1 MRLRLVF
8 GVGVAG
14 LVVWGNSAAAQPV
27 PFGGGVPQPQPAGPR
42 PAGRTPELP
51 AGLQPAQPA
60 QYPQQPVVRAAYS
73 APQQPVDDTPHPWA
87 VKAEN
92 GAWMILVKG
101 YVGAESRRM
110 AEALCKDIRDTHKVA
125 AYLFERNGEERKREQ
140 HLQEAIRKK
149 AEDDAQPFLRTME
162 QEKKRA
168 EAQGMVFVPTAP
180 RIKVPKP
187 LHPVQEQWAVM
198 IGGFPTAEAARK
210 ALDQVRK
217 LPPPKDTRLLEQAFI
232 VPPAE
237 KGAPPPQAQTA
248 FINPYASA
256 MVLPNP
262 TSKAAGE
269 DKSKLEPFVVELNKD
284 VPHGLLAVRK
294 PWTLIVKSF
303 STPTRLVGKE
313 GGTGGN
319 IFDRATGAFAKK
331 QNYLD
336 LTAAQATQ
344 LCEALRH
351 KDMKPAPLESFV
363 LHHRTGSI
371 VTVGQ
376 FDAPDDPELLKLQT
390 TLRGMTF
397 QVTDEKT
404 RMTNTERMFDSVSP
418 FPVPRQ

>member
-1 MRLRLVF
+1 MRLRLVI
-8 GVGVAG
+8 GAGVAG
-14 LVVWGNSAAAQPV
+14 LVVWGHSAAAQV
-27 PFGGGVPQPQPAGPR
+27 PFGGGQPLSPPPGAR

-51 AGLQPAQPA
+51 GGLQPAPPQF
-60 QYPQQPVVRAAYS
+60 PQQPVVRANYS
-73 APQQPVDDTPHPWA
+73 VPQQPADDTPHPWA

-101 YVGAESRRM
+101 YVGAEARVM
-110 AEALCKDIRDTHKVA
+110 AETLCKDIRDTHKVA

-140 HLQEAIRKK
+140 QLQEAIRKK
-149 AEDDAQPFLRTME
+149 AEEDAQPFLRTME

-180 RIKVPKP
+180 RMKVPKP

-198 IGGFPTAEAARK
+198 IGGFPTAETARK

-232 VPPAE
+232 APPAE
-237 KGAPPPQAQTA
+237 KGAPQPPAQTA
-248 FINPYASA
+248 YLNPYASA
-256 MVLPNP
+256 MVVPNP
-262 TSKAAGE
+262 TGKAATE
-269 DKSKLEPFVVELNKD
+269 DRSKLEPFVVELNKD
-284 VPHGLLAVRK
+284 VPNGLLAVRK
-294 PWTLIVKSF
+294 PWTLMVKSF
-303 STPTRLVGKE
+303 STPTRLVGKD
-313 GGTGGN
+313 GGGGN

-331 QNYLD
+331 HNYLD

-351 KDMKPAPLESFV
+351 KDMKPAPLEAFV

-397 QVTDEKT
+397 QVMNEKT
-404 RMTNTERMFDSVSP
+404 RSTSTERMFDSVSP

>member
-8 GVGVAG
+8 GAGVAG

-27 PFGGGVPQPQPAGPR
+27 PFGGGQPLSPQPGAR
-42 PAGRTPELP
+42 PVSRTPELP
-51 AGLQPAQPA
+51 GGLQPVQP
-60 QYPQQPVVRAAYS
+60 QYPQQPVVRATYS
-73 APQQPVDDTPHPWA
+73 VPQQPVNDTPHPWA
-87 VKAEN
+87 VKPEN

-101 YVGAESRRM
+101 YVGPESRAM
-110 AEALCKDIRDTHKVA
+110 AEALCKDIREAHKVA

-140 HLQEAIRKK
+140 QLQEAIRKK
-149 AEDDAQPFLRTME
+149 AEEDAQPFLRTME

-168 EAQGMVFVPTAP
+168 EAQGMVFVPSAP

-198 IGGFPTAEAARK
+198 IGGFPTADAARK

-232 VPPAE
+232 APPAE
-237 KGAPPPQAQTA
+237 KGAPAPQAQTA
-248 FINPYASA
+248 FLNPYASA

-262 TSKAAGE
+262 TNKAAAE
-269 DKSKLEPFVVELNKD
+269 DRSKLDPFMVELNKD
-284 VPHGLLAVRK
+284 VPNGLLSARK

-313 GGTGGN
+313 GGNGN
-319 IFDRATGAFAKK
+319 IFDRATGALAKK
-331 QNYLD
+331 HNYLD

-344 LCEALRH
+344 LCETLRH
-351 KDMKPAPLESFV
+351 RDMKPAPLESFV

-376 FDAPDDPELLKLQT
+376 FDAADDPELLKLQT

-397 QVTDEKT
+397 QVMDEKT
-404 RMTNTERMFDSVSP
+404 RTTTTERMFDSVSP
-418 FPVPRQ
+418 FPVPRH